1 MIHTPDSHDGEL
13 IAVLGPTNT
22 GKTHYAVERML
33 GHASGMI
40 GFPLRLLA
48 REVYDR
54 VVAIKGKT
62 RVALV
67 TGEEK
72 IMPANPAYFIC
83 TVEAMPLDKSV
94 GFLAIDEIQMCADD
108 QRGHVFTNRLLHA
121 RGSDETMFMGADTI
135 RPLLRRLLPGIK
147 IVERPRFSQLRYSAP
162 KKLSRLPRRSA
173 LVAFSA
179 ENVYA
184 AAELL
189 RRRRGGCAIVM
200 GALSP
205 RTRNAQ
211 VALYQSGEV
220 DYLVATDA
228 IGMGLNMD
236 IDHVVFADVRKFDGQ
251 RHRDLSAAELAQ
263 IAGRAGRHMNDGTF
277 STLLGG
283 TPARNGARNGNGANG
298 AAYGIDPQIITR
310 IEEHNFQRLK
320 VLMWRNARLDYR
332 TPAALIKSLEAPATR
347 DGLTR
352 AGETTD
358 LGVLRAL
365 TGEEETLGLATSS
378 EGVQRLWEVAQLPD
392 FRKISMGNHVR
403 LAAKLFAF
411 RMAGAGEIPPDWMAA
426 QVSHL
431 DNIQG
436 DIDTLAA
443 RIAGIRIWTYVAHR
457 SSWLA
462 DPAHW
467 AGVTRA
473 IEDKLSDAL
482 HEGLMQR
489 FVDRRTAVLMRAL
502 KQKGDLLVDIDKDG
516 GVSVEGHALG
526 QLQGFAFL
534 PDSTAG
540 RDDQRSLK
548 NAAERA
554 VTREIEARAKAFATA
569 DDGDIA
575 IEAGANLAATL
586 AAPRLTWKGVAFAAL
601 VKGESLLRPRVKL
614 LGNSMLEGDAA
625 AMVLARARKW
635 LEDRLAEQLGPL
647 DALARELAQEPIK
660 EPAREPAKKPSKEEA
675 TGTDPEASTET
686 TSDEPAAPE
695 SKAPPAEL
703 SGLARGIAFRLVEN
717 LGVMPRRDVATELRQ
732 VDADAR
738 KGLHR
743 FRIRIGASTIFMPQV
758 LKPAT
763 TELRLM
769 LWAIFEGLLSLPQAP
784 TPGMVWCAVEKD
796 VPEDF
801 YRIAGFRKAG
811 NKAVRVDMAERLADA
826 VRPLGQDGGAF
837 EVNPDIMGL
846 VGLAGEDFIHV
857 MRMIG
862 YGDEKRQMDAPP
874 LAEAKQ
880 KETKAE
886 TETEAETKAE
896 TKAETG
902 KAEAAPE
909 TIERIFFR
917 WRPEKT
923 GRPRRAAKPADRRD
937 RKAGEKPAGP
947 GKRAQRPR
955 RSKPDR
961 KNSPRRVRIS
971 ERAPKEVPVDEN
983 SPFAVLR
990 GLKASLEKGRK
1001 QGAK

>member
-1 MIHTPDSHDGEL
+1 MSTVPHNSGSRL
-13 IAVLGPTNT
+13 VAVLGPTNT

-83 TVEAMPLDKSV
+83 TVEAMPLDRSV

-189 RRRRGGCAIVM
+189 RRQRGGCAIVM

-236 IDHVVFADVRKFDGQ
+236 IDHVVFADLRKFDGR

-277 STLLGG
+277 STLSGG
-283 TPARNGARNGNGANG
+283 APARNGARNGTRNGNGANG
-298 AAYGIDPQIITR
+298 AAYGLDPQIITR

-352 AGETTD
+352 AGEATD

-365 TGEEETLGLATSS
+365 AGEADSLDLATSP

-392 FRKISMGNHVR
+392 FRKISMGSHVR
-403 LAAKLFAF
+403 LAAQLYAF
-411 RMAGAGEIPPDWMAA
+411 RMAGAGEIPPEWMAA

-467 AGVTRA
+467 AGVTRT
-473 IEDKLSDAL
+473 IENKLSDAL

-502 KQKGDLLVDIDKDG
+502 KQKGDLLVDIEKDG

-534 PDSTAG
+534 PDSNAG

-554 VTREIEARAKAFATA
+554 VKREIETRAKAFATA
-569 DDGDIA
+569 DDSDIA
-575 IEAGANLAATL
+575 IAAGENLAV
-586 AAPRLTWKGVAFAAL
+586 PKLTWKGVDFASMA
-601 VKGESLLRPRVKL
+601 KGESLLRPRIKL

-635 LEDRLAEQLGPL
+635 MKDRLAGQLGPL
-647 DALARELAQEPIK
+647 DALARELAQEPKKQPGKDSAKEAAKKPEK
-660 EPAREPAKKPSKEEA
+660 EPAKVETAETADDAPAP
-675 TGTDPEASTET
+675 TPEA
-686 TSDEPAAPE
+686 
-695 SKAPPAEL
+695 KAPPAEL

-717 LGVMPRRDVATELRQ
+717 LGVMPRREVAAELRQ
-732 VDADAR
+732 VDAEAR

-758 LKPAT
+758 LKPAA

-769 LWAIFEGLLSLPQAP
+769 LWAIFEGLSSLPQPP
-784 TPGMVWCAVEKD
+784 TPGMVWCAVEQD

-826 VRPLGQDGGAF
+826 VRPLGQNAEGF

-846 VGLAGEDFIHV
+846 VGLAGEDFIAV

-862 YGDEKRQMDAPP
+862 YGHEKRQVDAPP
-874 LAEAKQ
+874 PPPAQPDEKASPADAKSAEQ
-880 KETKAE
+880 
-886 TETEAETKAE
+886 ETEAKAE
-896 TKAETG
+896 ET
-902 KAEAAPE
+902 AAPVE
-909 TIERIFFR
+909 GQEEKVEKIFFR
-917 WRPEKT
+917 WRPERTAKPRQA
-923 GRPRRAAKPADRRD
+923 RPRRTAKPADRKGD
-937 RKAGEKPAGP
+937 ATGQGNGRKSAKP
-947 GKRAQRPR
+947 KRRPR
-955 RSKPDR
+955 QTRHKPR
-961 KNSPRRVRIS
+961 
-971 ERAPKEVPVDEN
+971 EAPLDEN
-983 SPFAVLR
+983 SPFAVLK